1 MANSRFFLIF
11 TFTVFLAL
19 PLGSLCAQQ
28 FSTQTNAGQIERSR
42 LPDPNLPVAPSA
54 LSEGQPPDASNT
66 TDSLAPA
73 SRGDSDLGV
82 QSLLRAPTRPQPW
95 TIFADGGFVYT
106 SNVVLTKHHTQND
119 VLYVGEGGVGY
130 DWTLLPDLRL
140 SASVREQYFA
150 YDRFSDLNFGS
161 LTTAVGASYT
171 IHQLGDLVFSTQLG
185 FTRLTHQGITDNEFF
200 RSGNLEFGV
209 QKLITIG
216 RAQLLTVGGDI
227 DLGLSVPHVAE
238 REEFGASISYV
249 VQITRHVSVQ
259 TGARVAYFLYAASSR
274 QDFNG
279 SGSAGLTYSFTPWCS
294 VGATVSGTLDRSDR
308 AVFDYNVF
316 DSGASAFFRLRF

>member
-1 MANSRFFLIF
+1 MNLRLSHTFLF
-11 TFTVFLAL
+11 AVLLAL
-19 PLGSLCAQQ
+19 PPGSLFAQQ

-73 SRGDSDLGV
+73 TRGDNDLGV

-95 TIFADGGFVYT
+95 TVFADGGFVFT
-106 SNVVLTKHHTQND
+106 SNVALTKHHEQND

-130 DWTLLPDLRL
+130 DWTLLPNLKL

-161 LTTAVGASYT
+161 LGAAAGASYT
-171 IHQLGDLVFSTQLG
+171 VHQLGDLVVSAQFG
-185 FTRLTHQGITDNEFF
+185 YTRLTHQGITDNEFF
-200 RSGNLEFGV
+200 RSGNLALGV
-209 QKLITIG
+209 QKLMTFG
-216 RAQLLTVGGDI
+216 RAQLFTVGGDV

-238 REEFGASISYV
+238 REEFGASVGYV
-249 VQITRHVSVQ
+249 VQITRHLSVQ
-259 TGARVAYFLYAASSR
+259 TGARLAYFLYASSSR

-279 SGSAGLTYSFTPWCS
+279 SGSAGLTYAFTPWCS
-294 VGATVSGTLDRSDR
+294 LGATVSGTLDRSDR
-308 AVFDYNVF
+308 AVFDYNVLN
-316 DSGASAFFRLRF
+316 SGVSAFFRLRF